1 MCGVADWGA
10 VSVKHFGVD
19 GHGVKGGVCLN
30 GDGEGGDRASL
41 GALRLE
47 HSVNIPKTDY
57 KFSII

>member
-1 MCGVADWGA
+1 M
-10 VSVKHFGVD
+10 KHFGID